1 MLEEASTYG
10 LQTYKRK
17 INLISGNHDAKQ
29 KKMRLEKKNKKNRK
43 YRING

>member
-1 MLEEASTYG
+1 VLEEASTYG
-10 LQTYKRK
+10 LQYIREK

-29 KKMRLEKKNKKNRK
+29 KMRLEKKTKKNRK